1 MFTLNMQKVWF
12 IDHRWI
18 FQIFQF
24 WKIDLTVVRNPHT
37 NAGDTGL
44 IPGLERSPL
53 EKEMATHSSV
63 LAWEIPWTDEP
74 GGLQSTRLQRVRHYL
89 VTKQQKNCVSSGH
102 FYLYSPM
109 LKARYLPCTWQD
121 CYTATILSWFM
132 EVTEVEIRVKR
143 L

>member
-74 GGLQSTRLQRVRHYL
+74 GGLQSTRLQRVKHYL
-89 VTKQQKNCVSSGH
+89 VTKQQKNCVSVELSAHLCTQLFNGILSHFPSGH

-109 LKARYLPCTWQD
+109 LKARYLPCT
-121 CYTATILSWFM
+121 
-132 EVTEVEIRVKR
+132 
-143 L
+143 